1 MSTDTAAIAEDFAAI
16 FATNARNVLKAAVGR
31 PCQCEV
37 SPGGEPLAALPDTGV
52 LRLQIAF
59 SGALEGSL
67 NLLLTQA
74 DGALL
79 ADLLMM
85 GDGTAAW
92 NDEQF
97 DALKEIGN
105 QLAGSL
111 ATNLGERWSTHVGN
125 AGASCEAWDKGET
138 PGAIFAFALQ
148 VQGGSDNPGVLW
160 LDEPLVQA
168 LLKQDEARSSLAA
181 VSEALAGLDLGTA
194 PPAPVTPTVAASLPT
209 ATVPPPPAPAGD
221 GNWLDS
227 NDPALARLLDVPIEV
242 HIELGKTELAI
253 RRVLE
258 IGPGSIIELDR
269 TAGEPV
275 DLVVNERVVARG
287 EVVVVDENFG
297 IRITQLVSPE
307 ERIRQLR

>member
-37 SPGGEPLAALPDTGV
+37 SPGGEPLAALPDAGV

-125 AGASCEAWDKGET
+125 AGASCEAWDKGAT
-138 PGAIFAFALQ
+138 PGAIFAFAKLFRRIF
-148 VQGGSDNPGVLW
+148 
-160 LDEPLVQA
+160 PLFDRLGCGREEILVG
-168 LLKQDEARSSLAA
+168 RLAT
-181 VSEALAGLDLGTA
+181 AGID
-194 PPAPVTPTVAASLPT
+194 
-209 ATVPPPPAPAGD
+209 GD
-221 GNWLDS
+221 
-227 NDPALARLLDVPIEV
+227 LLDISRQGTKGQEFVLV
-242 HIELGKTELAI
+242 MRTHGVFHIL
-253 RRVLE
+253 
-258 IGPGSIIELDR
+258 
-269 TAGEPV
+269 
-275 DLVVNERVVARG
+275 
-287 EVVVVDENFG
+287 
-297 IRITQLVSPE
+297 
-307 ERIRQLR
+307 